1 MPERLELT
9 KNVQFYK
16 TNNSLD
22 ENVLSSVL
30 NEATLNQEKNSDFIL
45 EAFQDIKVTTENT
58 EYKLTAKVFPTTKPV
73 YFLNDDNI
81 EDRIFA
87 FILLIELGDYLVV
100 LSKSCSNFSHILK
113 DKFELIETQDLSKL
127 LGNNA
132 EFQKMSLRN
141 MTVSDKAVRNRS
153 FEAANLKGTL
163 STHAAGR
170 SIPSHIKV
178 REGGNI
184 KSISSTGRVVESSA
198 RQSIDEIVEWANQQI
213 LLLKTASQNDFLT
226 LFAKKIQLKEV
237 LTKSQPSA
245 LLIDI
250 YQIVDNYL
258 NGSLKLKYEL
268 VKIEVNAGKKKRTK
282 KIMDLPNSFQSKVFS
297 ELEKVFEI
305 NSSLEIVGFESTSKL
320 KANKNTLSLNSKSL
334 LSKIKVEENNKL
346 DNLIT
351 YINKKGLF
359 SITFDNPK
367 YMYFMNNCFEDR
379 SGISELDSILELLYP
394 QKNIEKI
401 ISEKGSFKDTHT
413 DFDSD
418 SMFGFVEDLHSNDEC
433 IFCDDLGDEWAD
445 HITFNLVDSSISFI
459 HSKHGKVSTSASNLH
474 DVVGQGIKNLGN
486 MFFLKDQLIQ
496 KVQTSL
502 SKQYLGASVQT
513 KINRIR
519 KTTPTFETDL
529 EALLKNHKL
538 HRKCILSCS
547 FLSKGDLAKEFNQL
561 KKGGKVK
568 GHIIQLI
575 WILSS
580 FSHAA
585 KEANV
590 IPMIYCAA

>member
-282 KIMDLPNSFQSKVFS
+282 KLWIYRIVFS
-297 ELEKVFEI
+297 
-305 NSSLEIVGFESTSKL
+305 L
-320 KANKNTLSLNSKSL
+320 K
-334 LSKIKVEENNKL
+334 
-346 DNLIT
+346 
-351 YINKKGLF
+351 Y
-359 SITFDNPK
+359 
-367 YMYFMNNCFEDR
+367 
-379 SGISELDSILELLYP
+379 
-394 QKNIEKI
+394 
-401 ISEKGSFKDTHT
+401 
-413 DFDSD
+413 
-418 SMFGFVEDLHSNDEC
+418 
-433 IFCDDLGDEWAD
+433 
-445 HITFNLVDSSISFI
+445 LV
-459 HSKHGKVSTSASNLH
+459 N
-474 DVVGQGIKNLGN
+474 
-486 MFFLKDQLIQ
+486 
-496 KVQTSL
+496 
-502 SKQYLGASVQT
+502 
-513 KINRIR
+513 
-519 KTTPTFETDL
+519 
-529 EALLKNHKL
+529 
-538 HRKCILSCS
+538 
-547 FLSKGDLAKEFNQL
+547 
-561 KKGGKVK
+561 
-568 GHIIQLI
+568 
-575 WILSS
+575 
-580 FSHAA
+580 
-585 KEANV
+585 
-590 IPMIYCAA
+590 

>member
-474 DVVGQGIKNLGN
+474 DVVG
-486 MFFLKDQLIQ
+486 
-496 KVQTSL
+496 
-502 SKQYLGASVQT
+502 
-513 KINRIR
+513 
-519 KTTPTFETDL
+519 
-529 EALLKNHKL
+529 
-538 HRKCILSCS
+538 
-547 FLSKGDLAKEFNQL
+547 
-561 KKGGKVK
+561 
-568 GHIIQLI
+568 
-575 WILSS
+575 
-580 FSHAA
+580 
-585 KEANV
+585 
-590 IPMIYCAA
+590 